1 MAHPYHHSE
10 SSARKHGGNPDDY
23 DIYIGYRLAD
33 KADEISYNIE
43 PIKMLLN

>member
-1 MAHPYHHSE
+1 VPILDDYTYD
-10 SSARKHGGNPDDY
+10 GGNPDDY